1 MSGYGDD
8 QWIFVVGVIFVLG
21 MTFGIGANDVANSM
35 GIPVGAK
42 VLTLAGSVAF
52 ASTAEF
58 SGALLLGSQVS
69 DTLRS
74 DVIYT
79 EQWEAYPSLL
89 AIGFASA
96 LFGMGKDGLGKSVCS
111 N

>member
-1 MSGYGDD
+1 MAAYGDD

-42 VLTLAGSVAF
+42 VLSLASSIAF
-52 ASTAEF
+52 ASTAEL

-74 DVIYT
+74 DVLYT
-79 EQWEAYPSLL
+79 DQWEAYPTLL
-89 AIGFASA
+89 AIGFVSA
-96 LFGMGKDGLGKSVCS
+96 LFGTGKDGLGKTV
-111 N
+111 